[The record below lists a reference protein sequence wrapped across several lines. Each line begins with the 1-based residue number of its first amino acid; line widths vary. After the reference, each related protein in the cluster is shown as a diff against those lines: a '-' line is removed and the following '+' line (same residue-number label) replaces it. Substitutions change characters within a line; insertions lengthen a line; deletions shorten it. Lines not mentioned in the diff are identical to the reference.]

1 MHVEWHHR
9 LIEEAARHEASLG
22 GDLGGCE
29 HKGGDGVDHGHRHQP
44 EEAGDKAEDDVQT
57 LAVGEL
63 VPHVVPGVDDD
74 DLAQE
79 HEGFDQKHPEEDVL
93 QDREEDGEERNQ
105 GEHERDRQGGTRGE
119 KQNHKARQV
128 PREALVVGLLGDHP
142 QVLAGGGYQ
151 DGPDDEGREEDVRLD
166 QNGDND
172 VLADYRYVKIAYR
185 HRLASSSPWGSS

>member
-29 HKGGDGVDHGHRHQP
+29 HKGGYSVDHGHRHKP
-44 EEAGDKAEDDVQT
+44 EEACDKTEDDVQT

-63 VPHVVPGVDDD
+63 VPHVIPGVDDD

-79 HEGFDQKHPEEDVL
+79 HERFDQKHPEEDVL
-93 QDREEDGEERNQ
+93 QDGEEDREKRNQ
-105 GEHERDRQGGTRGE
+105 GEHERDRQGCTRGE
-119 KQNHKARQV
+119 KQNYEARQV
-128 PREALVVGLLGDHP
+128 SREALVVVLLGHHP
-142 QVLAGGGYQ
+142 EVLARSRYQ
-151 DGPDDEGREEDVRLD
+151 DRPDNEGCKEDVRLD

-172 VLADYRYVKIAYR
+172 VLADYRYVKVANR
-185 HRLASSSPWGSS
+185 HRSSSSSP

>member
-9 LIEEAARHEASLG
+9 LIEEAACHKASLG

-44 EEAGDKAEDDVQT
+44 EEAGDKAEDDVQA

-63 VPHVVPGVDDD
+63 VPHVIPGVDDD

-79 HEGFDQKHPEEDVL
+79 HEGLDQKHPEKDILKDGEE
-93 QDREEDGEERNQ
+93 DREERDQ
-105 GEHERDRQGGTRGE
+105 GQHECDRQGRTGGE
-119 KQNHKARQV
+119 KEDHKARQV
-128 PREALVVGLLGDHP
+128 PREALVVVLLGHHP
-142 QVLAGGGYQ
+142 EVLARGGYQ
-151 DGPDDEGREEDVRLD
+151 DGPYDEGCKEDVRLD

-172 VLADYRYVKIAYR
+172 VLADHRYVKVAYG
-185 HRLASSSPWGSS
+185 HRLVSSS